1 MTVMGWTVSDECE
14 EFISAIEKKLSKR
27 VLFSNEPL
35 DGEKSRL
42 QSLNQN
48 IYYIYFD
55 MNRIEIGEEFE
66 NLIKEEMMHALELD
80 RERTSSL

>member
-1 MTVMGWTVSDECE
+1 MTIMGWTVSDECA
-14 EFISAIEKKLSKR
+14 EFVRGIKNKLSKR

-35 DGEKSRL
+35 DGEKSRIKD
-42 QSLNQN
+42 LNQN

-66 NLIKEEMMHALELD
+66 SLIQKEMQHALDLEQQKKN
-80 RERTSSL
+80 S